1 MPFFNKEIWSRKFLA
16 SLLVVALFIGAL
28 VFNVLLPPKPAK
40 AEGDAMFFEQVVQ
53 YIQQVIAWAKDYSS
67 QSNQEDSLDEIED
80 IQDWFKDDTL
90 DRRSERESWNESR
103 KDMLDELVNDILSN
117 IQDIGNGQSA
127 FVDGWKDFLTNK
139 TDTYFQNFVSD
150 ELNQAAICD
159 TFKSE
164 TQEELSSGNEPSYSA
179 QAECPLED
187 PAAMKNGTSKDFWT
201 DWMSIIRPSGNPFG
215 SFMIADD
222 EKIEQEALGF
232 TAEYGKLIANQGNQ
246 GTPDTP
252 GILQSYA
259 AQRASMMDLDYLLNS
274 ADLETYFSSVADAFI
289 NKITE
294 VGLSNFNTGA
304 ARPTTPNIPT
314 VPAETANLNFI
325 KSNYDIAQRIPDK
338 LNLILENLDSLERA
352 GGIAGARRAD
362 TNTALTDITDLISK
376 MELVY
381 VAEGTGNTAQ
391 INAAVNTAKTAYDTA
406 VSSLQAMLTANRDRN
421 TLKLLTPLIEDYNDK
436 IVDEATT
443 LNCNKSWGGCL

>member
-1 MPFFNKEIWSRKFLA
+1 
-16 SLLVVALFIGAL
+16 
-28 VFNVLLPPKPAK
+28 
-40 AEGDAMFFEQVVQ
+40 
-53 YIQQVIAWAKDYSS
+53 
-67 QSNQEDSLDEIED
+67 
-80 IQDWFKDDTL
+80 
-90 DRRSERESWNESR
+90 
-103 KDMLDELVNDILSN
+103 
-117 IQDIGNGQSA
+117 
-127 FVDGWKDFLTNK
+127 
-139 TDTYFQNFVSD
+139 
-150 ELNQAAICD
+150 
-159 TFKSE
+159 
-164 TQEELSSGNEPSYSA
+164 
-179 QAECPLED
+179 
-187 PAAMKNGTSKDFWT
+187 
-201 DWMSIIRPSGNPFG
+201 
-215 SFMIADD
+215 
-222 EKIEQEALGF
+222 
-232 TAEYGKLIANQGNQ
+232 
-246 GTPDTP
+246 
-252 GILQSYA
+252 
-259 AQRASMMDLDYLLNS
+259 MMDLDYLLNS